1 MFSTLYFLRL
11 DSRRWCLL
19 RFYEDESGS
28 WKHDGRSYIT
38 NFKHNLKYNTTHKT
52 RISNGYKNRTKVY
65 LFSLK
70 NENLKFVLRLVRGFR
85 YWRLCR
91 YTIHFSYVNDTKVKL
106 IHRESEWNLGSWK
119 LNDRLQRWIVT

>member
-11 DSRRWCLL
+11 DSDVDVSSV
-19 RFYEDESGS
+19 FMKTKVEVESMMEG
-28 WKHDGRSYIT
+28 SYIT

-70 NENLKFVLRLVRGFR
+70 NENLKFVLRLVLGIGG
-85 YWRLCR
+85 YVDTL
-91 YTIHFSYVNDTKVKL
+91 YTFPTLMIQK
-106 IHRESEWNLGSWK
+106 
-119 LNDRLQRWIVT
+119 